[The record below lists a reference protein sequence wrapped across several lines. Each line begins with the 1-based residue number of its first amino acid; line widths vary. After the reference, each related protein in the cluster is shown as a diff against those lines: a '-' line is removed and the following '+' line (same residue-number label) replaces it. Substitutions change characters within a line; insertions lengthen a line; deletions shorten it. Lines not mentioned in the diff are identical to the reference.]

1 MKETVAPP
9 LVDEEG
15 LARSF
20 EALGEGRMVSIL
32 RTFGA
37 TAVAEAQDIA
47 TALTAGEGDRARQL
61 AHGLKGA
68 ASYMSA
74 TRLARSAEAI
84 ETMREAAS
92 GAQMAPSLL
101 LTAHETT
108 AWIARRF
115 PG

>member
-1 MKETVAPP
+1 MEETVTPP
-9 LVDEEG
+9 LVNEEE

-20 EALGEGRMVSIL
+20 EALGEARMVPIL

-37 TAVAEAQDIA
+37 TAVEEAQA
-47 TALTAGEGDRARQL
+47 VAQALTAGEGDRARRL

-84 ETMREAAS
+84 ETMHEPGS
-92 GAQMAPSLL
+92 GEHILPSLL
-101 LTAHETT
+101 LTAHET
-108 AWIARRF
+108 AEWIARRF

>member
-1 MKETVAPP
+1 MEESVIPP
-9 LVDEEG
+9 LVDEEE
-15 LARSF
+15 LSRSF
-20 EALGEGRMVSIL
+20 EVLGEGRMVAIL

-37 TAVAEAQDIA
+37 TAVEEAQA
-47 TALTAGEGDRARQL
+47 VAAALTAGEGDRARRL

-84 ETMREAAS
+84 ETMRDAGS
-92 GAQMAPSLL
+92 GEHMLPSLM
-101 LTAHETT
+101 TAAHET
-108 AWIARRF
+108 AEWIARRF